1 MKSTERVLDGSAIGL
16 SGLCLIH
23 CLLLPIM
30 AALLPVFGAWA
41 RAEWVHVVFV
51 FVAAPLSAL
60 ALLRQVGNG
69 RSQAPLILLA
79 AAGVALLSIGAFVVP
94 ATALDAPVTIAGS
107 LCLAS
112 AHALNWRRR
121 QASHAGH
128 DH

>member
-1 MKSTERVLDGSAIGL
+1 MRNSERVLDGSAIGL

-23 CLLLPIM
+23 CLLLPIV

-60 ALLRQVGNG
+60 ALLRQVSDGK
-69 RSQAPLILLA
+69 SQRPVILLA
-79 AAGVALLSIGAFVVP
+79 AAGVGLLSIGAFVVP
-94 ATALDAPVTIAGS
+94 ATALDAPVTVAGS

-112 AHALNWRRR
+112 AHIWNWRRR

-128 DH
+128 NH